1 MCKKVYAQTTATKMV
16 INDISFYQCALTQ
29 LHAQENSLAKDIVD
43 TLHQVHGDLCTND
56 GSV

>member
-1 MCKKVYAQTTATKMV
+1 MV

-29 LHAQENSLAKDIVD
+29 LHVQENNLAKDIVD
-43 TLHQVHGDLCTND
+43 TLHQVHGEVCTID